1 MSLLIILVYF
11 LLIPPLQSHL
21 ISLRE
26 VCYLVCLP
34 LLVLCM
40 VGILL
45 HTIVV
50 HYQDLGWRG
59 HYHPWVWW
67 LQCHCEG
74 LVWLE
79 SNLVVD
85 N

>member
-1 MSLLIILVYF
+1 MI
-11 LLIPPLQSHL
+11 
-21 ISLRE
+21 
-26 VCYLVCLP
+26 
-34 LLVLCM
+34 
-40 VGILL
+40 
-45 HTIVV
+45 V
-50 HYQDLGWRG
+50 HYQDLAWRG
-59 HYHPWVWW
+59 HYHSWVWW